1 MNAITANVL
10 EDAALRACSLVRG
23 LADNERGPLFAHAPT
38 QTFAPGETIFLT
50 GSPGDTMMAVL
61 NGSVRI
67 SVSSPDGNE
76 LTLAIIRKGEVFGEI
91 ALLDRKERTADA
103 TALTAC
109 RVAVLERREI
119 LSLLERRPGALLGI
133 VDLLC
138 GRLRRTDQH
147 LAELALLPVPVRLAK
162 ALLRLTTG
170 DSCAANVSAGRPV
183 RLSQR
188 ELGTIVAASRESIN
202 KCLRAWQSRG
212 VVLIKRGFVTIV
224 DRPALE
230 ELAEMARPAWNGC
243 HSACGPTRR
252 SSIDQAAPPR
262 SWRRAP
268 SPAPTTRVPPN
279 VLASAM
285 ADRGIGNRAIEAIGR
300 S

>member
-1 MNAITANVL
+1 
-10 EDAALRACSLVRG
+10 
-23 LADNERGPLFAHAPT
+23 
-38 QTFAPGETIFLT
+38 
-50 GSPGDTMMAVL
+50 
-61 NGSVRI
+61 
-67 SVSSPDGNE
+67 
-76 LTLAIIRKGEVFGEI
+76 VFGEI

-147 LAELALLPVPVRLAK
+147 LAELALLPVPVRLAR
-162 ALLRLTTG
+162 ALLRLTA
-170 DSCAANVSAGRPV
+170 DSCAGNVCAGRPV

-188 ELGTIVAASRESIN
+188 ELGAIVAASRESIN

-212 VVLIKRGFVTIV
+212 VVLIKRGFVTVV

-230 ELAEMARPAWNGC
+230 ELTEMARPAWNGC
-243 HSACGPTRR
+243 QRARKPPRPNSIGRVVPDPSWRGAASPRPT
-252 SSIDQAAPPR
+252 AKAPPNI
-262 SWRRAP
+262 P
-268 SPAPTTRVPPN
+268 V
-279 VLASAM
+279 M
-285 ADRGIGNRAIEAIGR
+285 ADGGIRNRAIETIGR